1 MKKFFEDRSLSLFMV
16 IMVLILATVF
26 QSLISYGT
34 TFGRLKD
41 NFHLMTWVPISF
53 LSLRFFLVVAAFTL
67 WAFRQKKILFK
78 VIIVANSILTLGLLM
93 NIAAILDVLVGFQ
106 SGPVRSLVLGVIF
119 LAASNILIFSVWY
132 WIIDPPGVEEDPR
145 DHDAWDF
152 LFPQRGG
159 ELPHYE
165 DWVPRYTDYLFI
177 AFTTSIAFSPTD
189 TLPLTRRA
197 KILMMLQAAV
207 SLITITAIA
216 SSVINI
222 MASGG

>member
-1 MKKFFEDRSLSLFMV
+1 MKKFFQDRSVSLLMV
-16 IMVLILATVF
+16 VIVLILATLF
-26 QSLISYGT
+26 QSAISYGT
-34 TFGRLKD
+34 TFGRMKD
-41 NFHLMTWVPISF
+41 NIQLMTWVPASF
-53 LSLRFFLVVAAFTL
+53 LSLRFFLVTVAFLL
-67 WAFRQKKILFK
+67 WIFRRKKILFK
-78 VIIVANSILTLGLLM
+78 IIIIINTILTLGLLM
-93 NIAAILDVLVGFQ
+93 NMAAILDVLVGFQ
-106 SGPVRSLVLGVIF
+106 SGPIRSLILGVIF

-165 DWVPRYTDYLFI
+165 NWVPRYTDYLFI

-207 SLITITAIA
+207 SLVTITAIA

-222 MASGG
+222 MAGG